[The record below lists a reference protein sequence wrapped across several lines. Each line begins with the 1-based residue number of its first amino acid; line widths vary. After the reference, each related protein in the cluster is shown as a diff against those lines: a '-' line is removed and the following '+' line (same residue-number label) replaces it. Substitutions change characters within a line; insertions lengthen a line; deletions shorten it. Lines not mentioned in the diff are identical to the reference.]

1 MRDLSENIRRAGW
14 LDILGRDDTLAAA
27 CVGLNRDWDGGRDFP
42 ASNPLAVLAARLLT
56 DINAAPADN
65 ASDAPE
71 GLHALMQNDW
81 PRGTVLTR
89 AHLEAARDNQ
99 PWPGE

>member
-1 MRDLSENIRRAGW
+1 MGDLGCARCRRADSAG
-14 LDILGRDDTLAAA
+14 
-27 CVGLNRDWDGGRDFP
+27 
-42 ASNPLAVLAARLLT
+42 VLASRLLA
-56 DINAAPADN
+56 DINTVPADN

-71 GLHALMQNDW
+71 GLHALMQTDW